1 MTWTIAHRGASA
13 ELPENTPA
21 AFERAIELGADFVEL
36 DVHAAA
42 DGSLVVCHD
51 PPVGGEP
58 RLEEIV
64 GQCAGRIG
72 LMCEL
77 KSPWRYRRH
86 DVVARTV
93 ALLPEDAV
101 VVSFE
106 AHALRQVRGLRTLQH
121 VGLGVSIRRAADYA
135 WGVGFWDRRARWRG
149 IELARRLGLKTTVYT
164 VNEPARMRELVALG
178 VDGIFSDRPD
188 VLLALVRG

>member
-1 MTWTIAHRGASA
+1 MTWTIAHRGASW

-21 AFERAIELGADFVEL
+21 AFERAIELGADFVEF

-42 DGSLVVCHD
+42 DGSLVVSHD

-58 RLEEIV
+58 RLEAV
-64 GQCAGRIG
+64 VDQCSGRIG

-86 DVVARTV
+86 DIVARTV
-93 ALLPEDAV
+93 RLLPEDAI

-106 AHALRQVRGLRTLQH
+106 SHALRQVRGLRTLQH
-121 VGLGVSIRRAADYA
+121 VGLGVSIRRASRFA
-135 WGVGFWDRRARWRG
+135 WGVGFWDPRARARG
-149 IELARRLGLKTTVYT
+149 LALARRLGLRTAVYT
-164 VNEPARMRELVALG
+164 VNDERRMRELVALG
-178 VDGIFSDRPD
+178 VDGIFTDRPD
-188 VLLALVRG
+188 LLLGLVRG